1 MKRGNGEP
9 VPEHSRKVLISWL
22 PDERMRTII
31 ILFGSIYFLTI
42 RFILSKFNLFII
54 CLLMAKWYTLEIIII
69 SIGDFA
75 IMGIPFVK
83 FVLFVV
89 GKGLGV

>member
-1 MKRGNGEP
+1 
-9 VPEHSRKVLISWL
+9 
-22 PDERMRTII
+22 
-31 ILFGSIYFLTI
+31 
-42 RFILSKFNLFII
+42 
-54 CLLMAKWYTLEIIII
+54 MAKWYTLEIIII